1 VHCVHVHECGEH
13 VETALHIEL
22 PGNAA
27 LEEAWEAALLVEGG
41 ELRVNWDVLLLSTS
55 RLLPLSAL

>member
-1 VHCVHVHECGEH
+1 VHCVQVHECGEH

-41 ELRVNWDVLLLSTS
+41 V
-55 RLLPLSAL
+55 LSAL